1 MIEAATGNLLT
12 SDVEALV
19 NSVNC
24 EGFMGKGLALQ
35 FKQAFPENF
44 RAYQNACRR
53 GEVQPGRMF
62 VHETGRMVNPR
73 WIVNFPTK
81 RTWRGSSR
89 LEDIETGL
97 GDLVAL
103 VRTKHISSIAIPP
116 LGCGLGGLRWERV
129 RPAIERAFAPIED
142 VRVLLFAPQD
152 APEPRAMPIGTER
165 PGLTVPRALFIRLM
179 GKYRELDYRLTLLEI
194 QKLAYFLQESEQPLK
209 LEYVKHLYGPYAD
222 NLNKVIELLEGH
234 YVRGYTGSRKPDV
247 PIELLPGALEE
258 AEGYLAGHDQEATR
272 LDRVARLI
280 DGFETPYGLE
290 MLSSLHWV
298 AAHDDP
304 PARSADEAVE
314 RVRGWTTRKRGLFR
328 PQHLKVAWERL
339 EEQGWVPARS
349 RGHGSSGLA
358 EGGPREAQTTP
369 DRAGTSSS
377 PERTAGSEDLDAS
390 LSEEARSFIAA
401 HGLEHALRENIELAR
416 ACFRY
421 KERPSVAR
429 MCDPEW
435 GDEWVVLE
443 VRALGDV
450 EEVKA
455 AYRRYIE
462 ALARSERFA
471 ARSQIRLSIDVV
483 E

>member
-1 MIEAATGNLLT
+1 MIESATGNLLT

-62 VHETGRMVNPR
+62 VHETGRRVNPR

-81 RTWRGSSR
+81 RTWRGNSR
-89 LEDIETGL
+89 MEDIETGL
-97 GDLVAL
+97 GDLVGL

-129 RPAIERAFAPIED
+129 RPAIEKAFAPLED
-142 VRVLLFAPQD
+142 VRVLLFAPQE
-152 APEPRAMPIGTER
+152 APAARAMPIGTKR
-165 PGLTVPRALFIRLM
+165 PDLTVPRALFIRLM
-179 GKYRELDYRLTLLEI
+179 GRYRELDYRLTLLEI

-209 LEYVKHLYGPYAD
+209 LDYVKHLYGPYAD

-258 AEGYLAGHDQEATR
+258 AEGYLAGHDQEARR
-272 LDRVARLI
+272 LDRVSRLI

-290 MLSSLHWV
+290 MLSSLHWL

-314 RVRGWTTRKRGLFR
+314 RVHNWTPRKRGLFR
-328 PQHLKVAWERL
+328 PQHLKVAWQRL
-339 EEQGWVPARS
+339 EEQGWLPARS
-349 RGHGSSGLA
+349 RGHRSFGPA
-358 EGGPREAQTTP
+358 EGTREGQATP
-369 DRAGTSSS
+369 EPADSRGS
-377 PERTAGSEDLDAS
+377 PDGTAGGEGLDAS

-401 HGLEHALRENIELAR
+401 HALEQALRENIELAR
-416 ACFRY
+416 ASFRFE
-421 KERPSVAR
+421 ERPSVSC
-429 MCDPEW
+429 MCDPES

-443 VRALGDV
+443 LRARGGI
-450 EEVKA
+450 EEVTTSH
-455 AYRRYIE
+455 RRYTE

-471 ARSQIRLSIDVV
+471 ARSRIRLSIDMV